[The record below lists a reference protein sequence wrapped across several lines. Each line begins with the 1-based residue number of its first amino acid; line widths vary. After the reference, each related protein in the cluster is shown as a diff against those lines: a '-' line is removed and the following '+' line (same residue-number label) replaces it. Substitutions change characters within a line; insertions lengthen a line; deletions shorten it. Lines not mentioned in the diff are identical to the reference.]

1 MTKILGS
8 PSAAMVAALYASL
21 ARDDITSF
29 EGGEVYMPEREIT
42 ADMIAQ
48 NRVTRARMRQT
59 TTSAAPIA
67 AQEPLSRQARRNA
80 ERLARKGRTT

>member
-1 MTKILGS
+1 MTKIAVGS
-8 PSAAMVAALYASL
+8 PSAAMIAALYASL

-29 EGGEVYMPEREIT
+29 EGGEVYMPERETT

-48 NRVTRARMRQT
+48 ARHRARMRQT
-59 TTSAAPIA
+59 TTSAAPA
-67 AQEPLSRQARRNA
+67 VDEPISRQARRNA